1 MLNYEEKN
9 ILFFIDDNNNTT
21 SRIKLK
27 FKFHLFLYIEV
38 SNKHANIV
46 IFHILYKIHYTIY
59 NIFV

>member
-38 SNKHANIV
+38 SNKHANIYSY
-46 IFHILYKIHYTIY
+46 ISYIIQNTLYYI
-59 NIFV
+59 